1 MWQVEVRGAIPGGT
15 SGRLWVAA
23 SGHSSELS
31 GALGKGWRHPH
42 EVPVTENPVSAL
54 PEGGG
59 LERGVAKESVSGLCL
74 QPGYK
79 RRQNHQ

>member
-15 SGRLWVAA
+15 SGRLWWWLPATA
-23 SGHSSELS
+23 QSSGVPW
-31 GALGKGWRHPH
+31 GGGWHHPH

>member
-1 MWQVEVRGAIPGGT
+1 MASGGERSYSRRNVWQALVV
-15 SGRLWVAA
+15 A
-23 SGHSSELS
+23 SGHSSELR
-31 GALGKGWRHPH
+31 GALGGGWHHPH